1 VPTLRGFFTFSSL
14 HGLNMFYH
22 ILDIFWIHTI
32 YNSAKKS
39 YNVEVDGGK
48 YVYYNSLS
56 ILFCFILH
64 LSTFFNLNIQDII
77 MFVYKQV
84 INQYKSSCLGRVPVS
99 IEQNE

>member
-39 YNVEVDGGK
+39 YNAEVDGGK

-56 ILFCFILH
+56 IFLVLFYILARNCFY
-64 LSTFFNLNIQDII
+64 LNIQEII
-77 MFVYKQV
+77 NYVCV
-84 INQYKSSCLGRVPVS
+84 
-99 IEQNE
+99 